1 MQRILIAVCGGIAAY
16 KSAELVRVFKKNH
29 FDVRVVMTHEATKFI
44 NPLTFQA
51 LTGNVVYSD
60 LWMSE
65 ENNGMGHIELARWAD
80 CLIVA
85 PATANCLAKLAYGLA
100 DDLVST
106 IYLATNCSVFIAP
119 AMNQGMWHKPA
130 TQRNIEILKRDG
142 TILIEPQSGEQ
153 ACGDI
158 GIGRLAEPLAIFDA
172 VIKTQ
177 HLFLKNIKILITAGA
192 TLEPLDPVRYLTN
205 RSSGKMGYAIA
216 QRAIKAGA
224 NVTLISG
231 KTQLKIPE
239 FCQFIQIE
247 TAQQMYEVVLEHVE
261 KNDIYIGSAA
271 VADYKPVTI
280 AENKIKKNSE
290 QLTIVL
296 EKNPDILTNVARL
309 KSKPFTVGFAAETC
323 DLEKNALDKL
333 NRKNVDMIAANWV
346 GQGDRGFDNENNA
359 LEVFWRNGRK
369 SLPLMTKTQLAEKLL
384 MLISEKF
391 HEKNA

>member
-280 AENKIKKNSE
+280 AEHKIKKNSE